1 MMEFDDLLAYM
12 VQEDASDMILKTSG
26 HPSVRIDGVI
36 KFLSEELLTAEYNN
50 NVVIRILD
58 EDLYERFMRDGEV
71 DAVFV
76 LDGVGRFRVNVYRQ
90 NGEVGMVFRYIKS
103 HVPDFETLHLPTDQ
117 LKKLASLKRGMVLAT
132 GVAGCGKSTTLASI
146 IEYINKNCG
155 RHVVTVEDPIEFVFE
170 DKVSV
175 ISQREIGLDSRSFTQ
190 ALKHVVRQ
198 SPDVIMIG
206 EMRDKETM
214 DAAMNAAETGHL
226 VLSTLHTINAVQTV
240 ERIISLYPPH
250 QHELIRLQLSM
261 VLEGVI
267 SLRLLP
273 RKDGRGRVPAVE
285 LMMNT
290 PTIRDCLVEGRTKE
304 ITKFLME
311 GEYYGSQTFN
321 QSIRILF
328 ESGIVSYEDAMS
340 ASDNPD
346 ELALALR
353 GITKG
358 SATAQLPNQF

>member
-1 MMEFDDLLAYM
+1 MMEVDDLLTYM
-12 VQEDASDMILKTSG
+12 VRADASDMILKTGG

-36 KFLSEELLTAEYNN
+36 KYLSEEIISPEYNN
-50 NVVIRILD
+50 NVVMRILD

-71 DAVFV
+71 DSVFV

-90 NGEVGMVFRYIKS
+90 NGELGLVLRYIKS
-103 HVPDFETLHLPTDQ
+103 QVPDFESLLLPAEQ
-117 LKKLASLKRGMVLAT
+117 LKRLAALKRGLILAT
-132 GVAGCGKSTTLASI
+132 GVAGCGKSTTLAGI
-146 IEYINKNCG
+146 IEYINKNYG
-155 RHVVTVEDPIEFVFE
+155 RHIVTIEDPIEFVFV

-175 ISQREIGLDSRSFTQ
+175 ISQREIGLDSRSFSH

-214 DAAMNAAETGHL
+214 DAAINAAETGHL
-226 VLSTLHTINAVQTV
+226 VLSTLHTVNAVQTV

-267 SLRLLP
+267 SLRLIP
-273 RKDGRGRVPAVE
+273 RKDGRGRVPSVE
-285 LMMNT
+285 LMINS

-304 ITKFLME
+304 IAKYLME
-311 GEYYGSQTFN
+311 GEYFGSMTFN
-321 QSIRILF
+321 QSLKLLF
-328 ESGIVSYEDAMS
+328 EAGIISYEDAMAS
-340 ASDNPD
+340 SDNPD
-346 ELALALR
+346 ELALVLR

-358 SATAQLPNQF
+358 SASAAVPTRF

>member
-12 VQEDASDMILKTSG
+12 VQEDASDMILKTGG

-36 KFLSEELLTAEYNN
+36 KFLSEEVISAEYNN
-50 NVVIRILD
+50 NVVMRILD

-71 DAVFV
+71 DSVFV

-90 NGEVGMVFRYIKS
+90 NGELGMVLRYIKS
-103 HVPDFETLHLPTDQ
+103 HVPDFEALHLPADQ
-117 LKKLASLKRGMVLAT
+117 LKKLASLKRGMILAT
-132 GVAGCGKSTTLASI
+132 GVAGCGKSTTLAAI
-146 IEYINKNCG
+146 IEYINKNYG
-155 RHVVTVEDPIEFVFE
+155 RHIVTIEDPIEFVFV

-175 ISQREIGLDSRSFTQ
+175 ISQREIGLDSRSFSY

-214 DAAMNAAETGHL
+214 DAAINAAETGHL
-226 VLSTLHTINAVQTV
+226 VLSTLHTVNAVQTV

-261 VLEGVI
+261 VLEGVV
-267 SLRLLP
+267 SLRLIA
-273 RKDGRGRVPAVE
+273 RKDGRGRVPSVE

-304 ITKFLME
+304 IAKFLME
-311 GEYYGSQTFN
+311 GEYFGSMTFN
-321 QSIRILF
+321 QSLKQLF
-328 ESGIVSYEDAMS
+328 EGGVISYEDAMA

-346 ELALALR
+346 ELALVLR

-358 SATAQLPNQF
+358 SASAALPSQF

>member
-1 MMEFDDLLAYM
+1 MMEFDDLLGYM
-12 VQEDASDMILKTSG
+12 VQEDASDLILKTGG

-36 KFLSEELLTAEYNN
+36 KFLSEELLSAEYNN
-50 NVVIRILD
+50 NVVLRILD

-90 NGEVGMVFRYIKS
+90 SGEVGMVFRYIKS
-103 HVPDFETLHLPTDQ
+103 HVPDFESLHLPAVQ
-117 LKKLASLKRGMVLAT
+117 LKKLASLQRGMILAT
-132 GVAGCGKSTTLASI
+132 GVAGCGKSTTLAAI
-146 IEYINKNCG
+146 VEHINRNFG
-155 RHVVTVEDPIEFVFE
+155 RHVVTIEDPIEFVFE
-170 DKVSV
+170 DRCSV
-175 ISQREIGLDSRSFTQ
+175 ISQREIGLDSRSFTY

-214 DAAMNAAETGHL
+214 DAAINAAETGHL
-226 VLSTLHTINAVQTV
+226 VLSTLHTVNAVQTV

-250 QHELIRLQLSM
+250 QHELIRLQLGM

-267 SLRLLP
+267 SLRLIA

-304 ITKFLME
+304 IGKFVME
-311 GEYYGSQTFN
+311 GAYFGSQTFN
-321 QSIRILF
+321 QSLQELF
-328 ESGIVSYEDAMS
+328 TSGIITYEDAMS

-358 SATAQLPNQF
+358 TRAAHHGVHS